1 MTIIKKYIG
10 DFYIGNRFY
19 RGAGACIALFILAFY
34 FPALYKPVKVV
45 LYTFLALVLAD
56 YVFLFFMGK
65 RPVADRQLTDRFS
78 NGDENPVKLF
88 VQNKNNFGVHI
99 TLIDELPFQFQKRD
113 FKIDAFFAPG
123 QSHWINYA
131 VRPVTRGEYEFGNIN
146 LFMRSMLGL
155 VEQRTR
161 IPAHTKVKVYPSF
174 VHLGNYQLLAATHV
188 VTETGNKRL
197 NKIGQSMEF
206 EQIKDYVTG
215 DDIRTINW
223 KATAR
228 KGGLMVNK
236 YVDEKSQQ
244 LYCIIDKGRLMKM
257 PFAELSLLDYAI
269 NSVLALSQV
278 SIKKQD
284 KIGLMSFSN
293 QMGTMLAA
301 DRKPIQRENIMLAL
315 YNEKT
320 SFKEPDFEL
329 LYTRVRH
336 KIKQRSLLILYTNFE
351 SVSGLHRQ
359 LPYLR
364 SIARHHLL
372 LVVIFENTE
381 LKKLSQASASN
392 IDDVY
397 VKAIAE
403 KLVFEKKLIVKEL
416 QKYGINTLLSAPEKV
431 TVNAINKYLEIKAR
445 QIL

>member
-10 DFYIGNRFY
+10 DLYIGNRFY
-19 RGAGACIALFILAFY
+19 WAAGGCIALFILAFY
-34 FPALYKPVKVV
+34 FPGLYEPVKVV
-45 LYTFLALVLAD
+45 LYTFIVLILVD
-56 YVFLFFMGK
+56 YVFLFFIGK
-65 RPVADRQLTDRFS
+65 RPVADRQLPDRFS

-88 VQNKNNFGVHI
+88 VQNKNNFGVRI
-99 TLIDELPFQFQKRD
+99 TIIDELPFQFQKRD
-113 FKIDAFFAPG
+113 FEIDQYFAPIK
-123 QSHWINYA
+123 SHWINYA
-131 VRPVTRGEYEFGNIN
+131 LRPVSRGEYEFGNIN

-155 VEQRTR
+155 LEQRTQ
-161 IPAHTKVKVYPSF
+161 IQTNAKVKVYPSF
-174 VHLGNYQLLAATHV
+174 VQLGNYQLLASTHV
-188 VTETGNKRL
+188 VAETGNKRM

-206 EQIKDYVTG
+206 EQIKDYVPG

-244 LYCIIDKGRLMKM
+244 LFCIIDKGRLMKM
-257 PFAELSLLDYAI
+257 PFDELSLLDHAI

-278 SIKKQD
+278 CIKKQD
-284 KIGLMSFSN
+284 KIGLLSFSN
-293 QMGTMLAA
+293 QMGTILAA
-301 DRKPIQRENIMLAL
+301 DRKPIQRENIMMAL

-320 SFKEPDFEL
+320 DFKEPDFEL

-351 SVSGLHRQ
+351 SVSGLKRQ

-372 LVVIFENTE
+372 LVIIFENSE
-381 LKKLSQASASN
+381 LKKLSQANAEN

-416 QKYGINTLLSAPEKV
+416 QKYGINTLLSTPENV
-431 TVNAINKYLEIKAR
+431 TVNAINKYLEIKGR